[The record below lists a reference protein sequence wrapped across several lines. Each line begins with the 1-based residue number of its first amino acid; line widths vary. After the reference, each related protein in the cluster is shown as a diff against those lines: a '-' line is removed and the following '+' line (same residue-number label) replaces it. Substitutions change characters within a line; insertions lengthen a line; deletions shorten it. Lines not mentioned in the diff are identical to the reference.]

1 VKKSLKYTKYVED
14 TMIKNF
20 DELIEKV
27 TKIEASVVS
36 VAVAEDEAVMRAV
49 RDASR
54 LGFIKAILVGNKE
67 KIDEIAKKIEF
78 ENYEVIDCS
87 NEEESVKTAVKL
99 VRDGKAKILMKGL
112 VNTATYMRGV
122 LNKDYG
128 LRTGRLLSL
137 LAVYELPQYHKLL
150 YCTDSGIN
158 VAPDLSK
165 KKDIM
170 INVLL
175 AMKNLGFEN
184 PKTAILTANEMVD
197 PKVTSTVDAKA
208 LVDMVSNGEI
218 PPCISEGPIAFDVA
232 FDVYAAKHKGI
243 ESKIAGDVDLV
254 IFPNIET
261 GNVLGKSW
269 LRFNEAKWAGIV
281 LGAKAPVI
289 LGSRSDT
296 PEIKINSIA
305 IACLSANR

>member
-1 VKKSLKYTKYVED
+1 
-14 TMIKNF
+14 MIKNF

-27 TKIEASVVS
+27 SKIKPSVVS
-36 VAVAEDEAVMRAV
+36 VAVAEDESVMTAV

-54 LGFIKAILVGNKE
+54 LGFIKPILVGNKE
-67 KIDEIAKKIEF
+67 KIDEIAKKIDF
-78 ENYEVIDCS
+78 ANYEVRDCR
-87 NEEESVKTAVKL
+87 NEEESVKLAVKL
-99 VRDGKAKILMKGL
+99 VRDGDAKILMKGL

-122 LNKDYG
+122 LNRDYG

-137 LAVYELPQYHKLL
+137 LAVYELPQYHKLI

-170 INVLL
+170 TNVLL
-175 AMKNLGFEN
+175 AMQNLGFEN
-184 PKTAILTANEMVD
+184 PKTAILTASEMVD
-197 PKVTSTVDAKA
+197 PKVISTVDAKA
-208 LVDMVSNGEI
+208 LVDMVESGEI
-218 PPCISEGPIAFDVA
+218 PPCIAEGPIAFDVA
-232 FDVYAAKHKGI
+232 FDAEAAKHKGI
-243 ESKIAGDVDLV
+243 DSKVAGDVDLLV
-254 IFPNIET
+254 FPNIET

-269 LRFNEAKWAGIV
+269 LRFNNAKWAGIV
-281 LGAKAPVI
+281 LGATAPVI

-305 IACLSANR
+305 IACLSANK